1 MNTAETARAE
11 AMARGLVGGRET
23 RSGTG
28 TAPRVVEARAAGG
41 GWTLEGHASVTGQET
56 VIAGVFRELI
66 EPGAFAGV
74 LDGDTVHNLE
84 HDNAFVLGRT
94 TAGTLRLSEDGTGL
108 RYSVDLNPRDPQA
121 VSVRE
126 KVRRGDLSQA
136 SFAFT
141 VERESWRKAGD
152 GEELSL
158 RRIVRVGRLWDTSTV
173 AFGAYPSAT
182 SAVRGEAERFEA
194 AAMARRHLRRERM
207 LRGPGA

>member
-1 MNTAETARAE
+1 MRPVDEARA
-11 AMARGLVGGRET
+11 AAIARGLVGGRET

-28 TAPRVVEARAAGG
+28 TSPRVIEARAAGP
-41 GWTLEGHASVTGQET
+41 GWRLEGHASVTGQET
-56 VIAGVFRELI
+56 VIAGLFRELV

-84 HDNAFVLGRT
+84 HDNAYVLGRT

-108 RYSVDLNPRDPQA
+108 RYEVDLNPRDPQA

-126 KVRRGDLSQA
+126 KVRRGDLNQA

-152 GEELSL
+152 GEELPL
-158 RRIVRVGRLWDTSTV
+158 RRILRVGRLWDTSTV
-173 AFGAYPSAT
+173 AFGAYPQAT
-182 SAVRGEAERFEA
+182 SGTRTDEAERFAA
-194 AAMARRHLRRERM
+194 AAMARRHVRRERIF
-207 LRGPGA
+207 RR